1 VIVLTADWH
10 VGLRSYRQKEGVDSR
25 YWDIRERLKFLG
37 SYIAKNE
44 IESLVVAGDVFER
57 THPSPL
63 DYYIVMSFLKKIT
76 SEGVGVV
83 IVAGNH
89 DVSSYTNALKPLT
102 KIDYVTV
109 VSDEVF
115 LKRKFDIDFL
125 FIPHGAEIKKE
136 WKCDVLITHADPGYY
151 EEESIRHFP
160 IDGVKYEIAFAGH
173 IHKHSFKDAYNV
185 VTIGALTPRTFGE
198 VKDKQGFVTFDINE
212 ESFKYSFV
220 ECKAGIKYGDVEIEE
235 VKVYKNYEKEIKKCD
250 EVKLKIH
257 SSNIAVV
264 QEIVEWAEGM
274 GVVVGKW
281 ESVKERIVKGGKTT
295 SSKKASVF
303 NFLNYRQALEQ
314 WVEANDQPKVLLSL
328 GGRIIDEVVEG
339 RK

>member
-1 VIVLTADWH
+1 MVVITADWH

-37 SYIAKNE
+37 RYIAKNK
-44 IESLVVAGDVFER
+44 IESLIVAGDVFER

-76 SEGVGVV
+76 QAGVGVV
-83 IVAGNH
+83 VVAGNH

-109 VSDEVF
+109 VSDEVYF
-115 LKRKFDIDFL
+115 KRKFDVDFL
-125 FIPHGAEIKKE
+125 FIPHSAEIKKE
-136 WKCDVLITHADPGYY
+136 WKTDVLITHADPGYY

-160 IDGVKYEIAFAGH
+160 IEGVKYEIAFAGH
-173 IHKHSFKDAYNV
+173 IHKHSFKDAYDV

-198 VKDKQGFVTFDINE
+198 VKEKQGFVTFDINKE
-212 ESFKYSFV
+212 TFKYSFV
-220 ECKAGIKYGDVEIEE
+220 ECKAGIKYGGVEIGD
-235 VKVYKNYEKEIKKCD
+235 VKVYKKYEKEIRKYD

-257 SSNIAVV
+257 NNNIAVV
-264 QEIVEWAEGM
+264 QEIVEWVEGM
-274 GVVVGKW
+274 GVAVVKW
-281 ESVKERIVKGGKTT
+281 ECMKERSVKGGKTT

-314 WVEANDQPKVLLSL
+314 WIGANGQSKVLLGL